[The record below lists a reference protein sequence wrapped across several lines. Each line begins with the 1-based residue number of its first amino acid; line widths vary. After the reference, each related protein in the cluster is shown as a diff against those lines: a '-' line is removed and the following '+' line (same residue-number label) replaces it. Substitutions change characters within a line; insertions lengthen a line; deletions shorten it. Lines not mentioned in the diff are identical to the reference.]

1 MKFFA
6 VIFATFLVGL
16 VSADGGNTNCAPNQ
30 CLCEVSRNAGIQS
43 DNFSNVKCTIQTIFG
58 RNAGD
63 HEGTVFTCQDNPNN
77 KDCLKICG

>member
-6 VIFATFLVGL
+6 VIFATFLMGL

-30 CLCEVSRNAGIQS
+30 CLCETV
-43 DNFSNVKCTIQTIFG
+43 FG